1 MIYLLTEKSMDFDGY
16 RLETLLIGWV
26 IATMYAWANHFHW
39 FVLTILTIQ
48 LIITFIAT
56 IIITIKQNG
65 IKKRGAKKA
74 RKPRVGN
81 D

>member
-1 MIYLLTEKSMDFDGY
+1 MKFQTKKIMDFDSY
-16 RLETLLIGWV
+16 KAETLLMGWAF
-26 IATMYAWANHFHW
+26 ISLYAWANSFHW

-48 LIITFIAT
+48 LITTIIST

-65 IKKRGAKKA
+65 AKKRGAKKA